1 MRRRA
6 SCRMRARAVF
16 FKRSATGVESGAVV
30 ESVAMEVAGG
40 AKGKKTGGL
49 ESGSGGGV
57 AEEKK
62 RREWSVA
69 VRRAA
74 ERE

>member
-40 AKGKKTGGL
+40 ATGKTPGGR
-49 ESGSGGGV
+49 ESGRGGGG